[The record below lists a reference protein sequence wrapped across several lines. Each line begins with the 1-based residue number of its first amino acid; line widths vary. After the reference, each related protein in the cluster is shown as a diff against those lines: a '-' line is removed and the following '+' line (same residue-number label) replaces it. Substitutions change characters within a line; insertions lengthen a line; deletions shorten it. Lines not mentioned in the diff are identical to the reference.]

1 MMLNHKTVRAATV
14 EEAVEIGLK
23 QLGISREQ
31 AEIRVINEGKKGF
44 LGFGKQEAIVEIHK
58 LNDMSL
64 SQLTQELERQDD
76 HNIEDYNIN
85 EKIEVNQPL
94 QSEPD
99 LTSSEDEIKD
109 SQDDVDNTI
118 SEPIV
123 SATELKH
130 DVDTH
135 LDDKVNREEEII
147 EDSLSNYAETDSVED
162 TNEELIADAADH
174 TDEGEQEYF
183 QGKNA
188 YESAEIVADYLV
200 DIIQDYGADASIE
213 MDIEGKNVFF
223 DIHTDKSGLVIGKH
237 GKIINSLQILAQTY
251 LSAIHQKHLNVI
263 LNVGDYRKRRAKV
276 LQNIAEQKAEEA
288 KNTGQ
293 PAVVEPLPAYERKQI
308 HKHLSHMKSFKTYSQ
323 GREPKRQLVIEYVS
337 IDDENYY

>member
-14 EEAVEIGLK
+14 EEAIEIGLT
-23 QLGISREQ
+23 QLGIQKDQ
-31 AEIRVINEGKKGF
+31 AEIRVISEGKKGF

-64 SQLTQELERQDD
+64 SQLTQELERHDDKISDESNNEEVVIKLTHHSNQDTEPSKEEAKVID
-76 HNIEDYNIN
+76 KNKENAASEVSSSYEEIKYKTTEDIDSHSDKNVNIEENSIE
-85 EKIEVNQPL
+85 EKLENHAEPESSKDIE
-94 QSEPD
+94 E
-99 LTSSEDEIKD
+99 
-109 SQDDVDNTI
+109 
-118 SEPIV
+118 EPI
-123 SATELKH
+123 S
-130 DVDTH
+130 DTSEN
-135 LDDKVNREEEII
+135 KSE
-147 EDSLSNYAETDSVED
+147 VEQK
-162 TNEELIADAADH
+162 T
-174 TDEGEQEYF
+174 F
-183 QGKNA
+183 KGKNA
-188 YESAEIVADYLV
+188 YESAEIVADYLI
-200 DIIQDYGADASIE
+200 DIIQDYGADATIE

-288 KNTGQ
+288 KNTGK
-293 PAVVEPLPAYERKQI
+293 PAIVEPLPAYERKQI

-323 GREPKRQLVIEYVS
+323 GREPKRQLVIEYVE
-337 IDDENYY
+337 IDD